1 MKKSRLEWWKILTII
16 LLYYTV
22 IGGFLLPV
30 PRLPIL
36 NESIRLFYF
45 HFPMWC
51 AMLLLFI
58 ISVVSSVKY
67 LRTGNIAADD
77 YAAESAKVGL
87 FFGILGLATGSLWA
101 KATWGTY
108 WTSDP
113 KLNNTAIALMIYL
126 AYFVLRGS
134 VQDEVQRG
142 RLSSVYNIFAF
153 AILIPLIFILPRM
166 QDSLHPGNGGNPGF
180 RLFDTS
186 HDLKLVLYTAV
197 LAFCLLGWW
206 LTTLLLHI
214 KTYNRLRDE
223 IQ

>member
-186 HDLKLVLYTAV
+186 HDLKLVLYTAI